1 MNHLEALDTLIDAG
15 MCAGINYHPSMFYK
29 SHRNPLEVLRCLTMT
44 AGGSCIEAEDAA
56 RITGLPAAHFESTD
70 HAPDL
75 TPEELERALGRLT
88 LAWLA
93 SVRNTLAEA
102 AGLVGREDIL
112 TAASVAALP
121 AVPMRVAA

>member
-1 MNHLEALDTLIDAG
+1 MRR
-15 MCAGINYHPSMFYK
+15 PW
-29 SHRNPLEVLRCLTMT
+29 
-44 AGGSCIEAEDAA
+44 
-56 RITGLPAAHFESTD
+56 ITGLPAAHFESTD